1 MIIWGSKGKTKVI
14 GSGQFYCPQCK
25 TTRAYQKKKIGKYF
39 TLYFIPLF
47 ETQKL
52 GEYIECQT
60 CFTPF
65 ETSVLT
71 YNQEIVGK
79 MRNFLTL
86 LEEQSAKGIPVNVMY
101 NQLIEMGLEEEIAN
115 NLIAIITEGKML
127 VCENCRLV
135 YSAKLKFC
143 STCGKQL
150 TSPS

>member
-1 MIIWGSKGKTKVI
+1 
-14 GSGQFYCPQCK
+14 
-25 TTRAYQKKKIGKYF
+25 
-39 TLYFIPLF
+39 LF

-52 GEYIECQT
+52 GEYVECQT

-79 MRNFLTL
+79 MRKFLTL

-101 NQLIEMGLEEEIAN
+101 NQLIEMGLQEEIAN

-127 VCENCRLV
+127 VCENCKLV
-135 YSAKLKFC
+135 YSEKLKFC
-143 STCGKQL
+143 SSCGNQL
-150 TSPS
+150 KSPS